1 MASDRTGG
9 GRSMGRPA
17 LLAMA
22 AAGVMLVLS
31 LAPVVGADRTVR
43 VDGRGPTECDA
54 VRPAVECG
62 SPLPTES
69 STPTEAPTEPGCQ
82 NEQGP
87 TACATEEGTP
97 TEAATPTEGATGSA
111 APTEPATEPVTTPGC
126 QNEQGPTACAT
137 ESETGSA
144 EAQGGS
150 PNVTPP
156 STTTTDFGGGASG
169 PLLLALA
176 LLGLGTA
183 GTIVL
188 GLRPRMRRR

>member
-31 LAPVVGADRTVR
+31 LAPVVGADRTTR

-87 TACATEEGTP
+87 TACATE
-97 TEAATPTEGATGSA
+97 
-111 APTEPATEPVTTPGC
+111 
-126 QNEQGPTACAT
+126 
-137 ESETGSA
+137 SETGSA

-156 STTTTDFGGGASG
+156 STTTTEFGGGATG
-169 PLLLALA
+169 PLLLTLA